1 MKREYELSSSKF
13 IYSKDEFGYQEVLD
27 DFDNAN
33 QIVIITYNISS
44 KRDYLLNQLIRA
56 SEHAKIHIFTNIP
69 AWWEDYY
76 GDSYKNMARSKIN
89 FYLSKLNPE
98 KLGKEVGVFFNF
110 ENHGKIIMTDNI
122 VYIGSSNFSDE
133 SKNNIEFGIISKDKE
148 FINYLS
154 EIIFYDIEKE
164 SIPYYEYD
172 YMPLVLEFELNLSNL
187 FILKNELFDQ
197 IYSYYDD
204 LDGQGYYYN
213 DVYDSLSFDTLEKL
227 YISMCYLQEIIKQ
240 VYDAIDD
247 ISNGDNDKLDTVN
260 KFYENTFQL
269 ISDYEENTYNTIV
282 YDLAIFET
290 NEQAIQIL
298 ADEFSLEAYDE
309 YLEEYIQI
317 SMDIANEQLTN
328 LCNQAESYL
337 DTILKIIDE
346 FIENG
351 KECIDFFRQFES
363 RKVNDLIDN
372 T

>member
-1 MKREYELSSSKF
+1 
-13 IYSKDEFGYQEVLD
+13 
-27 DFDNAN
+27 
-33 QIVIITYNISS
+33 
-44 KRDYLLNQLIRA
+44 
-56 SEHAKIHIFTNIP
+56 
-69 AWWEDYY
+69 
-76 GDSYKNMARSKIN
+76 
-89 FYLSKLNPE
+89 
-98 KLGKEVGVFFNF
+98 
-110 ENHGKIIMTDNI
+110 MTDNI

-154 EIIFYDIEKE
+154 EIIFDDIEKE